1 MYTSVVGR
9 KFLNAYNKAYGKS
22 YSPEEFFREVFIPL
36 FFDHPKYL
44 MTAGNAPLENP
55 KISWGDMMLGKKPY
69 EDALKRQDRIE
80 KTMKRILEEKPDAS
94 IARGYPATEGSSPT
108 LSQVTNME
116 IQSSSDD
123 SMLSWV
129 GDALSI
135 GVSGGITI
143 LFDDESVLLDLFKG
157 WGYYR
162 EYVNTHPMMKGN
174 QINTWNGV
182 WLAYY
187 YGPHYNERMPVNS
200 EKISKDASGI
210 MSLSTTSWISVLSGM
225 VNREKRD
232 TMTGYLYSIGQT
244 NSTFGF
250 IPFSLNE
257 IRRPFQLY
265 KKLFGEQ
272 ALVRDHAKMELL
284 FGGGVGLHAV
294 CRRGAIGVR
303 SMEPKGL
310 HEYMVTSSKRKNIK
324 KPESEDDTI
333 TYNIYLTW
341 IMAVLNNADL
351 WNQTEAIIQELISYQ
366 NDAAKLRAN
375 RKNNVEKL
383 LESRT
388 LDLFLKNLIP
398 LIQDTKA
405 DGKDTKI
412 YQDLIELLNIMPRE
426 NYSYFNTLL
435 GLRFALLN

>member
-1 MYTSVVGR
+1 P
-9 KFLNAYNKAYGKS
+9 F
-22 YSPEEFFREVFIPL
+22 
-36 FFDHPKYL
+36 
-44 MTAGNAPLENP
+44 
-55 KISWGDMMLGKKPY
+55 
-69 EDALKRQDRIE
+69 
-80 KTMKRILEEKPDAS
+80 
-94 IARGYPATEGSSPT
+94 SPT
-108 LSQVTNME
+108 LSQVTNMV

-143 LFDDESVLLDLFKG
+143 LFEDESVLLDLFKG
-157 WGYYR
+157 WKYYR
-162 EYVNTHPMMKGN
+162 EYVNAHPMMKGN

-187 YGPHYNERMPVNS
+187 YGPHYNERMPVNL
-200 EKISKDASGI
+200 EKISKDAVGI
-210 MSLSTTSWISVLSGM
+210 MSLSTTNWISILKGII
-225 VNREKRD
+225 NQKKKD
-232 TMTGYLYSIGQT
+232 TMVGYLYQIKQQNLT
-244 NSTFGF
+244 YGF
-250 IPFSLNE
+250 IPFSFNE

-284 FGGGVGLHAV
+284 FGGGIGLHAV

-324 KPESEDDTI
+324 KPQNEDDTI

-351 WNQTEAIIQELISYQ
+351 WNQTVPIIQELISYQ
-366 NDAAKLRAN
+366 NGAAKQRTN
-375 RKNNVEKL
+375 RKNNVETL

-388 LDLFLKNLIP
+388 MDIFLKHLIP

-405 DGKDTKI
+405 DGKDIQI
-412 YQDLIELLNIMPRE
+412 YQGLIELLSIMPRE
-426 NYSYFNTLL
+426 NYLYFNTLL
-435 GLRFALLN
+435 RLRFALLN